1 MADSPTTPDATT
13 ATDATT
19 AAGSTPDATTPAE
32 ATTPADATTP
42 DATTTPQFDPV
53 LVAAGRGSTV
63 AVWQV
68 ETDPRV
74 LLGDF
79 SGAWLVTADG
89 VTGFAAGAEWI
100 PERGDHD
107 AVLRLLLARPVL
119 VVGEPD
125 LPADLGVPLVDAEA
139 TVGNL
144 HRDLERTRETIRA
157 GGSGTRQPAW
167 ETLELTPLSGR
178 APDGLDEDATA
189 AVVEAMAWARGI
201 RGLVRAWNQNEKL
214 RVRRLGGDAR
224 PLPLVA
230 RDGATVH

>member
-19 AAGSTPDATTPAE
+19 AAGTAPDATTPAE

-79 SGAWLVTADG
+79 SGA
-89 VTGFAAGAEWI
+89 
-100 PERGDHD
+100 
-107 AVLRLLLARPVL
+107 
-119 VVGEPD
+119 
-125 LPADLGVPLVDAEA
+125 
-139 TVGNL
+139 
-144 HRDLERTRETIRA
+144 
-157 GGSGTRQPAW
+157 
-167 ETLELTPLSGR
+167 
-178 APDGLDEDATA
+178 
-189 AVVEAMAWARGI
+189 
-201 RGLVRAWNQNEKL
+201 
-214 RVRRLGGDAR
+214 
-224 PLPLVA
+224 
-230 RDGATVH
+230 